1 MQDYARSR
9 RGGSDRMNTVAFGI
23 FIGLL
28 AIITMFLIQKVLDNP
43 NS

>member
-1 MQDYARSR
+1 
-9 RGGSDRMNTVAFGI
+9 MNTVAFGI

-28 AIITMFLIQKVLDNP
+28 TILTMFYIQKMLDNP

>member
-9 RGGSDRMNTVAFGI
+9 RGGSDRMNSVIFGVI
-23 FIGLL
+23 IGLL
-28 AIITMFLIQKVLDNP
+28 SIITIFGIQKILDNP